1 MLERAADALAARAL
15 GGSDRQRKTF
25 LAMPEADKLKT
36 AAYYEVVARRAKGTV
51 KSFAGQTFTPAGTGT
66 RPALSGRQ
74 EALRDASNEIKDA
87 YFAGLD
93 LHGDW
98 RDLFNTPT
106 RWSAVAT
113 PGVLFSDAM
122 PFWSKVELLT
132 VHTRLARI
140 DPAGPPAVRP
150 VTAIDLGLSEEV
162 TRRLSATYGA
172 VPKREADVPALENKA
187 TAAERTAA
195 AANVA
200 AEKALIIKLVVR
212 DRIGSIT
219 GSLDRDLRVI
229 ARMAQGRR
237 RSDYFQKRTPASFT

>member
-1 MLERAADALAARAL
+1 MPKEASASRAKSSSLASTKSRDRQALGLRANGAVRRFSINHRSDVLERAADALAARAL
-15 GGSDRQRKTF
+15 GGSDRERKTF

-87 YFAGLD
+87 
-93 LHGDW
+93 
-98 RDLFNTPT
+98 
-106 RWSAVAT
+106 
-113 PGVLFSDAM
+113 
-122 PFWSKVELLT
+122 
-132 VHTRLARI
+132 
-140 DPAGPPAVRP
+140 
-150 VTAIDLGLSEEV
+150 
-162 TRRLSATYGA
+162 RRLSATYGA